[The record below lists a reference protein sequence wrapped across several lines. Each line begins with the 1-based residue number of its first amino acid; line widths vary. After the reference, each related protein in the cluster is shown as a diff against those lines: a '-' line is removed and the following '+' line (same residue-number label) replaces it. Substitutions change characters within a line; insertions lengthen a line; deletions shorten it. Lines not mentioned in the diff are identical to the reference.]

1 MDLEALKERI
11 RGVDIVLITPFEE
24 DGALDLEG
32 LRENVKFLVE
42 EIEGKDFILT
52 PVGSTGEFYALSEDE
67 HKAVIRTVVEEVAGR
82 VPVFAGTAQAGTP
95 QTVAMCRYAEEVG
108 ADGLQLVLPYYHIP
122 TNEGMYE
129 HFKAVADAVDIG
141 IKIYNNPAVSS
152 SWINPELMARLSE
165 IENII
170 GLKENTPHITYYRQM
185 IRTLDPAKIAT
196 LCGLGEVMYSFEVV
210 YGCLGFVT
218 WIGNF
223 APQLSY
229 QVYEAGE
236 SRDMDRL
243 LEAIDGIAPLD
254 DFVGKMTAAHAP
266 NTSALPAPDLMGGTL
281 YVSVAKAAMD
291 LMGLHGGPP
300 RLPMVSLTDAEKDE
314 LGEILENLDL
324 L

>member
-1 MDLEALKERI
+1 MDLEALKEKI

-32 LRENVKFLVE
+32 LRENVNFLVE

-52 PVGSTGEFYALSEDE
+52 PVGSTGEFYALSEEE
-67 HKAVIRTVVEEVAGR
+67 HKAVIKAVVEEVAGR
-82 VPVFAGTAQAGTP
+82 VPVFAGTAQAATP

-152 SWINPELMARLSE
+152 SWIDSDLMARLSE

-229 QVYEAGE
+229 RVYEAGE

-243 LEAIDGIAPLD
+243 LQAIDGVAPLD

-300 RLPMVSLTDAEKDE
+300 RLPLVSLTGAEKDE
-314 LGEILENLDL
+314 LGEILDDLDL

>member
-1 MDLEALKERI
+1 MDLEALKEKI

-32 LRENVKFLVE
+32 LRENVNFLVE

-52 PVGSTGEFYALSEDE
+52 PVGSTGEFYALSEEE
-67 HKAVIRTVVEEVAGR
+67 HKAVIRAVVKEVAGR
-82 VPVFAGTAQAGTP
+82 VPVFAGTAQAATP

-152 SWINPELMARLSE
+152 SWIDSDLMARLSE

-229 QVYEAGE
+229 RVYEAGE

-243 LEAIDGIAPLD
+243 LQAIDGVAPLD

-300 RLPMVSLTDAEKDE
+300 RLPLVSLTGAEKDE
-314 LGEILENLDL
+314 LGEILDDLDL